1 LVNPLDIYFGL
12 CYNKRYKGYS
22 TNVRVS
28 ARIYNRRIR
37 GNVMDRDKIYSLKKT
52 ILGMEDKLIKLKTI
66 VHQLPIEEKK
76 FFEELII
83 K

>member
-1 LVNPLDIYFGL
+1 
-12 CYNKRYKGYS
+12 
-22 TNVRVS
+22 
-28 ARIYNRRIR
+28 
-37 GNVMDRDKIYSLKKT
+37 MDKDKIYSLKKT
-52 ILGMEDKLIKLKTI
+52 ILGIENELIKLKSI

>member
-1 LVNPLDIYFGL
+1 
-12 CYNKRYKGYS
+12 
-22 TNVRVS
+22 
-28 ARIYNRRIR
+28 
-37 GNVMDRDKIYSLKKT
+37 MDRDKIYSLKKI
-52 ILGMEDKLIKLKTI
+52 ILSMEDKLIKLKTI